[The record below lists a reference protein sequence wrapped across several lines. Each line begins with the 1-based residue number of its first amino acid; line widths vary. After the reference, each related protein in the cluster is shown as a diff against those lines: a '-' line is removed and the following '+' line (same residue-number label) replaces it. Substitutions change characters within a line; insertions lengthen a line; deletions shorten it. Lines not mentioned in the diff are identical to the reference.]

1 MNFSKVYYS
10 FPPLYHLHCLMPPVS
25 IWRNR
30 AVAAIM
36 KELSGL
42 KGMRGKI
49 LEIGCGPGFFSRD
62 IARLLNNMEIYS
74 IDSSAAMIAYASKKH
89 CMSNLRFFNV
99 DFFEIPES
107 HLKGAKFDVVI
118 GFHTWT
124 FFPLETSIELLR
136 EIVKRGTTFIAIT
149 YSGTWWSELSSR
161 ALSFF
166 FRSPLY
172 LHQPAH
178 FLETLRRFGFRAEY
192 KPVDPIEGSY
202 LVKGVFQ

>member
-1 MNFSKVYYS
+1 
-10 FPPLYHLHCLMPPVS
+10 
-25 IWRNR
+25 
-30 AVAAIM
+30 M
-36 KELSGL
+36 KELSCL

-62 IARLLNNMEIYS
+62 LAQLLHNMEIYS

-89 CMSNLRFFNV
+89 SMSNLRFFNV
-99 DFFEIPES
+99 DFFKIPES
-107 HLKGAKFDVVI
+107 HLRGEKFDVVI

-124 FFPLETSIELLR
+124 FFPLESSIELLHK
-136 EIVKRGTTFIAIT
+136 ISKRGTMFIAVT

-178 FLETLRRFGFRAEY
+178 FLEMLRRFEFRAEY

-202 LVKGVFQ
+202 LVKAVLQ